1 MTSAYKSLIIHPSL
15 FESKL
20 AILKTLVSNKPGTKQ
35 TGNQESFA
43 LDIAFGNSTITGC
56 DISSKGL
63 ACISLHGTA
72 SPVIKANRVHSGT
85 ETGIMITG
93 QSQAII
99 DGNMIFGNEFAGIE
113 IRDEANPQI
122 NNNHIYDENEVG
134 ILIHKYGSRKVANSS
149 IFSNRFSGVE
159 IRSRANPL
167 ITNNRIY
174 HKGRSGIFPHAFA
187 AGLIEGTLYLGWY

>member
-134 ILIHKYGSRKVANSS
+134 ILIHKYGSRKIANSS